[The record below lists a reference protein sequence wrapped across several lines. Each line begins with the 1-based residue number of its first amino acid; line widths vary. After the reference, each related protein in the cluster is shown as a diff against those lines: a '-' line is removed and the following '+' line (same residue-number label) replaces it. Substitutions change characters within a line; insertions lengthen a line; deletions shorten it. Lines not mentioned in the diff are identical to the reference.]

1 MLDAFVNL
9 EMHIL
14 IAGILERLVHVAGE
28 LGRHEI
34 VAVAVENADGHV
46 LQDRGLRRVGATANR
61 NRGREEVRTTGDGVP
76 GAVAAHGETGDVD
89 AVGIGVKFFD
99 LRFDHVRDEAS
110 GLGGQ
115 GLESRLRAAAM
126 QRSPELGGRALAG
139 DEHDLLL
146 LVADVLHDVGHA
158 EFVLG
163 EVVVAA
169 FADAV
174 QEDEDRRLA
183 GLFLVVKVLADVQLV
198 FTFREGLLFQFGFL
212 EDLLPFFGLALL
224 LVALLRSAARELGV
238 GLACRDGANRDRDHS
253 DGAFHFVV
261 LLFVLFGVVGLVI
274 MVKGT
279 SFLSRTRAACAHTS
293 PFLQLI

>member
-1 MLDAFVNL
+1 MLDAFVDREL
-9 EMHIL
+9 HVL
-14 IAGILERLVHVAGE
+14 VAGIFEGLEHLAGE
-28 LGRHEI
+28 VGRDE
-34 VAVAVENADGHV
+34 VVTVAVENADRHV
-46 LQDRGLRRVGATANR
+46 LQDRGLRRVGAAADR
-61 NRGREEVRTTGDGVP
+61 DRRRKEVRTTGDGVP
-76 GAVAAHGETGDVD
+76 GAVAAHGEAGDVD
-89 AVGIGVKFFD
+89 AIRIGVEFFD
-99 LRFDHVRDEAS
+99 LRFDHVRDEAG

-115 GLESRLRAAAM
+115 GLESRAGTAAM

-183 GLFLVVKVLADVQLV
+183 GLVLVVEVLADVQLV

-212 EDLLPFFGLALL
+212 EDLLPLFGLALL
-224 LVALLRSAARELGV
+224 LVALRGAAARELGI
-238 GLACRDGANRDRDHS
+238 GLCCRDGANRDRDHS
-253 DGAFHFVV
+253 DGAFHLMFSCCLVGV
-261 LLFVLFGVVGLVI
+261 LI
-274 MVKGT
+274 W
-279 SFLSRTRAACAHTS
+279 
-293 PFLQLI
+293 I